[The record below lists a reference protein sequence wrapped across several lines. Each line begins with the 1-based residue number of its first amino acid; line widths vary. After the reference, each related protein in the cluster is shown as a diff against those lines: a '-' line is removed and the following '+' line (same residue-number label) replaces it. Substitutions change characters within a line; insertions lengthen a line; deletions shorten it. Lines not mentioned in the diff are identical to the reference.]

1 MLAAVITKPGGPEV
15 LALKQV
21 HEPQAGPGQ
30 VRVRVCATAV
40 NRADILQRSG
50 LYPAPPDSPADIPG
64 LEFAGYVDQVGDE
77 TSDFKTG
84 DRVFGLVGSGSYADY
99 VVTNARALARV
110 PDNLSFIEAA
120 AIPEAFVTAYD
131 AIVSQAGLGA
141 GEWLLISACGS
152 GVGTAAIQIANL
164 IGARTIGTA
173 RTEDKLQRAKQLGLE
188 HSILASGKNWSD
200 AVMKITGSTG
210 VDCVLELVGGSY
222 VSEDF
227 KCMAKRA
234 RLVLVGLLDGAQ
246 TELSL
251 ATLLQKR
258 LHVMGTV
265 LRSRPLEEKIA
276 VHQTF
281 IRHLLPHVASG
292 RLKPVIDV
300 VMPFGD
306 VSQAH
311 SYVQDGKN
319 FGKVILELVPEKK

>member
-1 MLAAVITKPGGPEV
+1 MLACVITKPGGPEV
-15 LALKQV
+15 LALKQIA
-21 HEPQAGPGQ
+21 EPQAGPGQ

-50 LYPAPPDSPADIPG
+50 LYPAPADSPADIPG
-64 LEFAGYVDQVGDE
+64 LEFAGYVDQIGDQNGEFKVGE
-77 TSDFKTG
+77 
-84 DRVFGLVGSGSYADY
+84 RVFGLVGSGSYADY
-99 VVTNARALARV
+99 VVTNVRALARV
-110 PDNLSFIEAA
+110 PDNLSFVQAA
-120 AIPEAFVTAYD
+120 AIPEAYVTAYD
-131 AIVSQAGLGA
+131 AIVTQAGLGT

-164 IGARTIGTA
+164 IGARAIGTA
-173 RTEDKLQRAKQLGLE
+173 RTEDKLQRARALGLE
-188 HSILASGKNWSD
+188 HPVLAKGKSWSD
-200 AVMKITGSTG
+200 AVMKITGGAG
-210 VDCVLELVGGSY
+210 VDCVLELVGGGY
-222 VSEDF
+222 VAEDF
-227 KCMAKRA
+227 KCMAKRS

-258 LHVMGTV
+258 LHIMGTV

-300 VMPFGD
+300 VMPFAD
-306 VSQAH
+306 VAKAH
-311 SYVQDGKN
+311 SHVQDGKN
-319 FGKVILELVPEKK
+319 FGKVILELVPEKN